1 MPALTPG
8 GNDRHGRGARRA
20 HGYHAP
26 VPRLVLLLLVAT
38 CGCRVSFDKHTHRGG
53 FPPRQ
58 NVEVSAV
65 VWSADEELGRLVLAA
80 AAANPTVAR
89 AVALDEA
96 AVAAAAGC
104 TGGGCPD
111 RQQERC
117 AQAAAQGA
125 DYLLVPSARVDYDQ
139 DFVCTR
145 HAGLLDTLANPKGGD
160 CKGGRYE
167 NHRTAVSF
175 ELEVHDVGLCRRV
188 QGITWHE
195 LVEGEEQV
203 SRPVAE
209 ELLARE
215 VPRRVRAFP
224 FPWQAE
230 IEAPGP
236 AARARVAAAPDPPRT
251 GDVLATFRG
260 RDFLG
265 LSRVAGASD
274 QAIEVR
280 PLTCCFRHEAGD
292 VLQERGPYRLVD
304 LGVGASATVLDRGGD
319 RSILGG
325 VAWHLHSYP
334 IVGGWLFGLSG
345 DVVGRD
351 RARAYLTTAE
361 AGHVWKTIP
370 GLDLSVLIGAGIAV
384 AEHTAGPTDPSVA
397 AHATAAVA
405 LTFNPMPWWY
415 LQLRAGYLHST
426 GLGDLD
432 GTGADAAIRGPLG
445 RLGVGIEFH

>member
-1 MPALTPG
+1 MATSGTGAAPG
-8 GNDRHGRGARRA
+8 RPP
-20 HGYHAP
+20 GYHAP
-26 VPRLVLLLLVAT
+26 VPKLVLLLLVAT
-38 CGCRVSFDKHTHRGG
+38 CGCRLSFDKHTHRGG

-65 VWSADEELGRLVLAA
+65 VWSTDEELGRTVLAA
-80 AAANPTVAR
+80 ARANPTVAR
-89 AVALDEA
+89 VAVLDEA
-96 AVAAAAGC
+96 AIQAAAGC

-111 RQQERC
+111 RPQARC
-117 AQAAAQGA
+117 DQAAAQGA

-145 HAGLLDTLANPKGGD
+145 PPGLLDLLDNPKGGE

-167 NHRTAVSF
+167 NQRTAVSF

-195 LVEGEEQV
+195 LVDGEEEV
-203 SRPVAE
+203 SRPEAE
-209 ELLARE
+209 ALLARE
-215 VPRRVRAFP
+215 VPRRVGAFP
-224 FPWQAE
+224 FPWQAQV
-230 IEAPGP
+230 EAPGP

-260 RDFLG
+260 RDYLG
-265 LSRVAGASD
+265 LSRVSGSSD
-274 QAIEVR
+274 RTIEVR
-280 PLTCCFRHEAGD
+280 PLTCCFRHQAGD
-292 VLQERGPYRLVD
+292 VLQQRGPYRLVD
-304 LGVGASATVLDRGGD
+304 LGVGASATALQLGGD
-319 RSILGG
+319 SSVLAG

-351 RARAYLTTAE
+351 RTRAYLTTAE
-361 AGHVWKTIP
+361 AGHVWKTVP
-370 GLDLSVLIGAGIAV
+370 GLDLSVLVGAGIAV

-397 AHATAAVA
+397 AHATAAVG

-415 LQLRAGYLHST
+415 VQLRAGYVHSASF
-426 GLGDLD
+426 GDLD
-432 GTGADAAIRGPLG
+432 GTGADAAVRGPLG